1 VADERK
7 WAVDKE
13 IQMDPSDDDKKLCI
27 SMELEA
33 K

>member
-1 VADERK
+1 VN
-7 WAVDKE
+7 
-13 IQMDPSDDDKKLCI
+13 PSDADKKLCI